1 MRSTFNILALVLALT
16 AADDVHILSVGD
28 WGSAALGGYHLKN
41 AQNTAAAMQSYVK
54 ANTPRLVLN
63 TGDNFYYCGIQNGSD
78 PQINEDFVGLFGS
91 IQLPW
96 YSILGN
102 HDYGFN
108 PDAQLWLN
116 QTIPTWIMDARYY
129 HRRAVLRDSGSNN
142 GLALNVI
149 ALDTNPCVA
158 DYRGEDRAKWDP
170 CGVQYPTCEP
180 VPDVCRFHENIVQQN
195 CTAQLAWFRAT
206 LDSID
211 ADNEWV
217 FVLGHHKA
225 NEINVENFQA
235 LISDPRVHLYLNG
248 HTHNLEHYSIGRD
261 SIGRD
266 SIVRDSIVRD
276 SIVRDSIVRA
286 MDPKYITTGAGGMV
300 IIGKKEQ
307 KEQAQKE
314 QAQKEQAQKEQ
325 AQEEQSQQN
334 SPAAHSIWSKVVT
347 GFTSHTFIAN
357 NNYSSVVTEFWDTEQ
372 NVMHNFTTQHPRLR
386 VSQLR

>member
-1 MRSTFNILALVLALT
+1 MRSTFNILALVLAMT

-54 ANTPRLVLN
+54 ANTPRIVLN

-142 GLALNVI
+142 GLVLNVI

-261 SIGRD
+261 SIVRDSIGRDSIGRD
-266 SIVRDSIVRD
+266 SIVRV
-276 SIVRDSIVRA
+276 
-286 MDPKYITTGAGGMV
+286 MEPKYITTGAGGMV
-300 IIGKKEQ
+300 IIGNKAQEEQ
-307 KEQAQKE
+307 EAQE
-314 QAQKEQAQKEQ
+314 
-325 AQEEQSQQN
+325 AQEEQSQ
-334 SPAAHSIWSKVVT
+334 AAHSIWSKVVT

-357 NNYSSVVTEFWDTEQ
+357 NNYSSVVTEFWDTAQ
-372 NVMHNFTTQHPRLR
+372 NVMHNFTTQHPRLHLP
-386 VSQLR
+386 SQLR

>member
-116 QTIPTWIMDARYY
+116 QTIPNWVMDGRYY
-129 HRRAVLRDSGSNN
+129 HRRADLNN
-142 GLALNVI
+142 GLVLNVI

-170 CGVQYPTCEP
+170 CGIQYPTCEP

-266 SIVRDSIVRD
+266 SIGRDSIG
-276 SIVRDSIVRA
+276 RA
-286 MDPKYITTGAGGMV
+286 SMDPKYITTGAGGMV
-300 IIGKKEQ
+300 IIGNK
-307 KEQAQKE
+307 
-314 QAQKEQAQKEQ
+314 
-325 AQEEQSQQN
+325 AQEEQEGQEGQT
-334 SPAAHSIWSKVVT
+334 AHSIWSKVVT
-347 GFTSHTFIAN
+347 GFTSHTFTAN

-372 NVMHNFTTQHPRLR
+372 NVIYNFTTQHPRL
-386 VSQLR
+386 QLLHL

>member
-16 AADDVHILSVGD
+16 AAAAADDVHILSVGD

-129 HRRAVLRDSGSNN
+129 HRRADLNN
-142 GLALNVI
+142 GLVLNVI

-170 CGVQYPTCEP
+170 CGIQYPTCEP

-248 HTHNLEHYSIGRD
+248 HTHNLEHYSIGR
-261 SIGRD
+261 
-266 SIVRDSIVRD
+266 
-276 SIVRDSIVRA
+276 A

-300 IIGKKEQ
+300 IIG
-307 KEQAQKE
+307 
-314 QAQKEQAQKEQ
+314 
-325 AQEEQSQQN
+325 QEGQEGQEGQT
-334 SPAAHSIWSKVVT
+334 AHSIWSKVVT

-357 NNYSSVVTEFWDTEQ
+357 NNNNYSSVVTEFWDTEQ
-372 NVMHNFTTQHPRLR
+372 NVIYNFTTQHP
-386 VSQLR
+386 

>member
-16 AADDVHILSVGD
+16 AAAADDVHILSVGD

-116 QTIPTWIMDARYY
+116 QTIPTWVMDGRYY
-129 HRRAVLRDSGSNN
+129 HRRADLNN
-142 GLALNVI
+142 GLVLNVI

-170 CGVQYPTCEP
+170 CGIQYPTCEP

-266 SIVRDSIVRD
+266 S
-276 SIVRDSIVRA
+276 

-300 IIGKKEQ
+300 IIGNK
-307 KEQAQKE
+307 
-314 QAQKEQAQKEQ
+314 
-325 AQEEQSQQN
+325 AQEEQEAQEGQEGQT
-334 SPAAHSIWSKVVT
+334 AHSIWSKVVT
-347 GFTSHTFIAN
+347 GFTSHTFTAN

-372 NVMHNFTTQHPRLR
+372 NVIYNFTTQHPRL
-386 VSQLR
+386 QL